1 VPQTGRPVLETEDAR
16 PTGQRVKIFVIS
28 LRGEQA
34 RRAYVQR
41 ELSDAG
47 LPFRFFDAIEGKVA
61 KSHFSAIHPWS
72 FLINARREPTLGE
85 MGCYASHRSLWRHCV
100 ELGEPIIVLEDD
112 CELAPGFAAALKRIE
127 AFART
132 YGFVRLE
139 HCRRPRK
146 INSLRLMFRPHKP
159 VHPIT
164 QDGELTLYY
173 LADPPTGMVGY
184 AVSPG
189 AAAKLVAAS
198 EALDAPVDRFMQRT
212 WEHGVPLF
220 GIEPPLVGIAPLS
233 SASTIGARTRT
244 RNPVVVLIR
253 VLVSGQAKIRRWRF
267 NFSWLRRLGAAH

>member
-1 VPQTGRPVLETEDAR
+1 MPPTSRPVLETECAR
-16 PTGQRVKIFVIS
+16 STGDHIKIFVIS
-28 LRGEQA
+28 LRAEQA

-47 LPFRFFDAIEGKVA
+47 LAFRFFDAIEGTA
-61 KSHFSAIHPWS
+61 AERHFAAIDPWS

-85 MGCYASHRSLWRHCV
+85 MGCYASHRSLWQHCV
-100 ELGEPIIVLEDD
+100 ELDEPILVLEDD
-112 CELAPGFAAALKRIE
+112 CELAPGFAAALKHVE
-127 AFART
+127 AFVRK

-139 HCRRPRK
+139 ECRRPRK
-146 INSLRLMFRPHKP
+146 INPLRLMFRPHKP

-164 QDGELTLYY
+164 QEGALTLYY

-184 AVSPG
+184 ALSP
-189 AAAKLVAAS
+189 ASAAKLVAAS

-220 GIEPPLVGIAPLS
+220 GIEPPLVSIAPLS
-233 SASTIGARTRT
+233 AASTIGVRTRT

-253 VLVSGQAKIRRWRF
+253 VFVSGQAKIRRRHF
-267 NFSWLRRLGAAH
+267 NFDWLRRLGVAH